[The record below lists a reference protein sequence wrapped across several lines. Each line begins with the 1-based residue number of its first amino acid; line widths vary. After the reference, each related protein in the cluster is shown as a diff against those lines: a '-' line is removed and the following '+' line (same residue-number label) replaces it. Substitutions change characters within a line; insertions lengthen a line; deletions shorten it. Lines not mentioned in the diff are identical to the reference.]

1 MSRQFQSELCW
12 FGIKSSPT
20 YVGEPEGNGVA
31 EWFIKTCKDQMI
43 WLSRFKNVATAAEA
57 INAFVQEFKKSWIIE
72 RLDYRT
78 PLEILQELSYDREVA
93 D

>member
-1 MSRQFQSELCW
+1 
-12 FGIKSSPT
+12 
-20 YVGEPEGNGVA
+20 VGEPEGNGVA
-31 EWFIKTCKDQMI
+31 EWFIKTLKEQVI
-43 WLSRFKNVATAAEA
+43 WPSRFKNVATAAKA

-72 RLDYRT
+72 RLGDRT